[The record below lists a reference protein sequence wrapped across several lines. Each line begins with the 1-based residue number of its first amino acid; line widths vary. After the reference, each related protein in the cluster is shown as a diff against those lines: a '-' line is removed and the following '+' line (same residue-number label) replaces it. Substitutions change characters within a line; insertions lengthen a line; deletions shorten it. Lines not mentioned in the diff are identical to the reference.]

1 MKNSEISPL
10 ARDVVVI
17 NIGLEIFAEDL
28 DRAGVPVVHMDWRP
42 PAGGDSRLLSLLD
55 SLADDE

>member
-10 ARDVVVI
+10 ERDVVVI

-28 DRAGVPVVHMDWRP
+28 DRAGVPVVQMDWRP

-55 SLADDE
+55 NLADDE

>member
-1 MKNSEISPL
+1 MKNNEMSPL
-10 ARDVVVI
+10 QREVVVI

-28 DRAGVPVVHMDWRP
+28 ERAGVPVVRMDWRP
-42 PAGGDSRLLSLLD
+42 PAGGDHHLISLLD